1 MMRLCYG
8 SRETSAVAHLLK
20 SFFFLSSIF
29 ANKPFVFL
37 RFFQSMR
44 QPIIV
49 LSMIQRLFSYASI
62 SNRRLL
68 HMALKKISFAVSFCT
83 VLSFGPLA
91 HPRSANGAATQT
103 PLRDPH
109 RQLIPHPTA
118 RSDAQRTSEGGVA
131 RIY

>member
-1 MMRLCYG
+1 MLRLCYG

-29 ANKPFVFL
+29 ANIPFVFL

-83 VLSFGPLA
+83 VLSFGPLSHA
-91 HPRSANGAATQT
+91 KSNKKKNTQKHKKV
-103 PLRDPH
+103 LH
-109 RQLIPHPTA
+109 GHLIPHPSV
-118 RSDAQRTSEGGVA
+118 RQR
-131 RIY
+131 